1 MSRKGW
7 IFLAVCLS
15 SGVAFAAFWA
25 PRSLPDSFL
34 RDKENQERLKAL
46 EDFMVTSRN
55 DLAPAEK
62 VITRLWDKNL
72 RAGQVTFAD
81 SLAAFWIRKNNPIM
95 ACKALEDRA
104 LLTDRPFYYEKAF
117 DMYLGAVEV
126 AEPET
131 SSLLLSA
138 LREFALEALKKDSLM
153 PSAQIALAVAEVRE
167 SGTPMQGIIRLKR
180 LLERDPA
187 NRKAWVQLGHFSVMS
202 GQWDKALDRYRA
214 AWNAGPEDASIA
226 FYLADTYARM
236 GRNDSARLWLQKVS
250 RLEANDATRASV
262 ITYFQENYNLTL

>member
-1 MSRKGW
+1 MSHTGW

-15 SGVAFAAFWA
+15 AAMAIASFLA
-25 PRSLPDSFL
+25 PRSLPEAFL
-34 RDKENQERLKAL
+34 REKERKERIKAL

-55 DLAPAEK
+55 DLVPTER

-81 SLAAFWIRKNNPIM
+81 SLASFWIRKNNPVM
-95 ACKALEDRA
+95 ACKALEERA
-104 LLTDRPFYYEKAF
+104 LITDRPFYYEKAF

-126 AEPET
+126 AESET
-131 SSLLLSA
+131 LSLLLFA
-138 LREFALEALKKDSLM
+138 LKEFASKALKKDSLL

-167 SGTPMQGIIRLKR
+167 SGTPMQGIMRLRR

-187 NRKAWVQLGHFSVMS
+187 NRKALVQLGHFSVMS
-202 GQWDKALDRYRA
+202 GQWDKALERYRA

-236 GRNDSARLWLQKVS
+236 GRKDSAQLWLQKLS
-250 RLEANDATRASV
+250 RLEANNATRTSV
-262 ITYFQENYNLTL
+262 ISYFQENYNLTL